1 MALRLSALP
10 LREQA
15 LLTLGCCFLVALAA
29 DRLVV
34 SPMLAELGRLD
45 TEYRV
50 NAEALKR
57 IDLVMQLDEP
67 VSEAYAGVRD
77 LIGESGPATETIEQF
92 KATLDELARRTGVS
106 LRAMQHRDPEP
117 QSEFLVT
124 YIIDISEFSGEM
136 VNLIAFFRAL
146 QEAPGLLRVSRLRI
160 ASDTESSV
168 VTGSMLI
175 TKVMTVVQDGIAGR

>member
-15 LLTLGCCFLVALAA
+15 LLTLACCFLVALAA

-34 SPMLAELGRLD
+34 SPMLGELARLD

-50 NAEALKR
+50 NEENLKR
-57 IDLVMQLDEP
+57 NLLVLQLDEP
-67 VSEAYAGVRD
+67 VSAAYAGVRD
-77 LIGESGPATETIEQF
+77 AIGESGPPAETIEQF

-124 YIIDISEFSGEM
+124 YILDISEFTGEV

-146 QEAPGLLRVSRLRI
+146 HEAPGMLRVSRLRI
-160 ASDTESSV
+160 MSDTESTV

-175 TKVMTVVQDGIAGR
+175 TKVMTVVQDGITRR